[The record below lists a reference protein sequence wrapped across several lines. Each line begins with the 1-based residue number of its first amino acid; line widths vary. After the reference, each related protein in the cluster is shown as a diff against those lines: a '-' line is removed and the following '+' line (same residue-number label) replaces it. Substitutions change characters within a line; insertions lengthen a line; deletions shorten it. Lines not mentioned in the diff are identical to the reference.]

1 MNTHL
6 DQLHSAVLSL
16 PEAERARLAAGILA
30 SLDED
35 GTTDAAWV
43 SEVRERLA
51 AYRRGE
57 VGARESGMHTRLHD
71 FERLTIAERI
81 QLVEDL
87 WDSISEAE
95 EVLDLTDT
103 QRAELDRRLAT
114 HASRPGAA
122 IPWAVLRAEPLARD
136 GRWNA
141 RGHCPRPE
149 QSPRYGAEAIQGGC
163 GSQKRGL
170 APGSPVEQCIRG
182 N

>member
-16 PEAERARLAAGILA
+16 PDAERARLAARILA

-35 GTTDAAWV
+35 GATEAAWV
-43 SEVRERLA
+43 AEVRERLA
-51 AYRRGE
+51 GYRRGE
-57 VGARESGMHTRLHD
+57 VGAVAAEAVLDKTIGMVGSGASGNLATGRQHRESGMHTRLHD

-87 WDSISEAE
+87 WDSISEAK

-122 IPWAVLRAEPLARD
+122 IPWGVLRAELFSRD
-136 GRWNA
+136 
-141 RGHCPRPE
+141 
-149 QSPRYGAEAIQGGC
+149 
-163 GSQKRGL
+163 
-170 APGSPVEQCIRG
+170 
-182 N
+182 